1 MECGYRSSA
10 DSIVTKF
17 PYTDGSRSLES
28 FAVGISDG
36 FTKVLLMMAVV
47 AFCAELDIQG
57 EELKQLE
64 STLQSF
70 KYVRCTYQH
79 FVHPGHHFLNA
90 LSDSV

>member
-17 PYTDGSRSLES
+17 PYTDGSRTLEPW
-28 FAVGISDG
+28 AVGISDG
-36 FTKVLLMMAVV
+36 FTKILLMLAVV
-47 AFCAELDIQG
+47 AFTYELEIQG
-57 EELKQLE
+57 DELKQLE
-64 STLQSF
+64 STFQSF